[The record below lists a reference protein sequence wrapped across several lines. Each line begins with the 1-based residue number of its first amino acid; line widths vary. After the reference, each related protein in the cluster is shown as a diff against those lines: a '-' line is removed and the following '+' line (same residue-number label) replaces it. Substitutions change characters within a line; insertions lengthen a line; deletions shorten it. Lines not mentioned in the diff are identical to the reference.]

1 MRLSVTEDRMPAR
14 AEPDRAAAVSRQVD
28 ALIAWEERRV
38 RMSDSSAGMRNGRP
52 PSVAASEIARHLR
65 RLNLTLWVTM
75 GLTLA
80 LLLLSW
86 AGATVILIFA
96 GILAGTVLHGMA
108 DRLGRRTGL
117 SSAWSL
123 AIICAGI
130 VVVIALAGWWIGPHV
145 ADQLTQLGD
154 QLRAAWDDVRQRLE
168 QSPLSSFISGLTPAS
183 IADQVGTAAG
193 GLMNAAS
200 MALSVIGGL
209 IVVAFIGLYTAV
221 APGGYTAGLRSIAP
235 PERRGQVNDL
245 LGAVAA
251 TLRWWFLARV
261 MSMTTVGVLT
271 GVGLWLI
278 GMPLYIALGI
288 VAAVCS
294 FVPYLGPIVSAVP
307 AVLIG
312 IAQSPTMGLYVLLLY
327 VAIQMAESY
336 VITPQF
342 VQRAVNMPPA
352 AVLVVQLLFGVFFG
366 IIGVAFASPISA
378 AILTVIKTVVPAEAQ
393 GPD

>member
-1 MRLSVTEDRMPAR
+1 
-14 AEPDRAAAVSRQVD
+14 
-28 ALIAWEERRV
+28 
-38 RMSDSSAGMRNGRP
+38 MSDSSAGMRNGRP

-168 QSPLSSFISGLTPAS
+168 QSPS
-183 IADQVGTAAG
+183 
-193 GLMNAAS
+193 AAS
-200 MALSVIGGL
+200 
-209 IVVAFIGLYTAV
+209 Y
-221 APGGYTAGLRSIAP
+221 
-235 PERRGQVNDL
+235 
-245 LGAVAA
+245 
-251 TLRWWFLARV
+251 RV
-261 MSMTTVGVLT
+261 
-271 GVGLWLI
+271 
-278 GMPLYIALGI
+278 
-288 VAAVCS
+288 
-294 FVPYLGPIVSAVP
+294 
-307 AVLIG
+307 
-312 IAQSPTMGLYVLLLY
+312 
-327 VAIQMAESY
+327 
-336 VITPQF
+336 
-342 VQRAVNMPPA
+342 
-352 AVLVVQLLFGVFFG
+352 
-366 IIGVAFASPISA
+366 
-378 AILTVIKTVVPAEAQ
+378 
-393 GPD
+393 